1 MKNTIFALVV
11 LSFLAGCDAVNEKGL
26 DPQAREVQKPA
37 ESKDARS
44 QATASSHNC
53 VTTGPNSP
61 IVVGANSV
69 VVINGKTYASGQGT
83 DCAPSSINISTHGAN
98 SPIVTGA
105 GSKVVIKTER

>member
-11 LSFLAGCDAVNEKGL
+11 LTILAGCDAVNEKGL
-26 DPQAREVQKPA
+26 DLQARQVQKAVESRDGRSLAPA
-37 ESKDARS
+37 SA
-44 QATASSHNC
+44 HNC

-69 VVINGKTYASGQGT
+69 VVIDGKTYSSGQST
-83 DCAPSSINISTHGAN
+83 DCAPSSNNISTHGAN

-105 GSKVVIKTER
+105 GSKVVIKTDQ